1 MRSTSPSAIL
11 RDSQQTKRD
20 MGVRFN
26 SLCGRFC
33 HWFSICLNRHN
44 GECVGFSEPD
54 DDEVED
60 IFDKLT
66 T

>member
-1 MRSTSPSAIL
+1 
-11 RDSQQTKRD
+11 

-60 IFDKLT
+60 IFDKIT